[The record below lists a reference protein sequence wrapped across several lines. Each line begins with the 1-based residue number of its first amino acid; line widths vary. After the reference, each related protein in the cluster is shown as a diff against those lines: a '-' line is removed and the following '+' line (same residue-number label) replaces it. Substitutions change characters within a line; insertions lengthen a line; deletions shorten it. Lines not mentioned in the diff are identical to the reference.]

1 MSLRCRLGVP
11 WIHSPGVP
19 PKREDGVP
27 KLRGEVVSISEVG
40 RFVGGEE
47 ISGGPGLERG
57 DRTRLRELGGAEE
70 SMSSE
75 DGGEVTLWRRL
86 PPSLAAGAGLGV
98 GIK

>member
-1 MSLRCRLGVP
+1 M
-11 WIHSPGVP
+11 
-19 PKREDGVP
+19 P

-70 SMSSE
+70 SMSSD